1 VLGLLGTCLGQTTTG
16 WLARTGE
23 ALGRLPAL
31 LRTGRDALRRDPRR
45 WAVSAGVVIWLIGF
59 WQMSSFALAQA
70 GRYWAYRGEVPL
82 LDFVGPKVPMVP
94 LTGDVSLRYDGR
106 IPQNDLLHG
115 ALITLAAVWLM
126 TWPARGA
133 MSTARRRRLALV
145 TRWGTVVMAGAMLGI
160 GVWADAQ
167 RGRPFHHP
175 RLIAC
180 AIAPADAIATLLIYL
195 HLAAVAAET
204 GRAALS
210 RRIRVLGIMAAL
222 LGLCPLAWFA
232 ALGPNS
238 LSVYGSRMWTLGVCT
253 VQVAAMVAVTFL
265 SAATLARF
273 AWAMA
278 TDAGVEARRPIVSR
292 EVPVCE

>member
-1 VLGLLGTCLGQTTTG
+1 
-16 WLARTGE
+16 
-23 ALGRLPAL
+23 
-31 LRTGRDALRRDPRR
+31 
-45 WAVSAGVVIWLIGF
+45 
-59 WQMSSFALAQA
+59 
-70 GRYWAYRGEVPL
+70 
-82 LDFVGPKVPMVP
+82 MVP

-126 TWPARGA
+126 TWPARGGA
-133 MSTARRRRLALV
+133 ASTGRRRRLALV

-167 RGRPFHHP
+167 RGRPFRHP

-204 GRAALS
+204 GRVALS
-210 RRIRVLGIMAAL
+210 RRVRVLGITAAL

-232 ALGPNS
+232 ALGPNT
-238 LSVYGSRMWTLGVCT
+238 LAIYGSAIWTLGVCA

-265 SAATLARF
+265 CAATLARF

-278 TDAGVEARRPIVSR
+278 TDTGVEVRRAVVVR
-292 EVPVCE
+292 EVPV